1 MRPLVTV
8 AEKILT
14 ALESGPATDLD
25 ISKVL
30 RCTRKLVADIRRHLL
45 VTGQIKQAG
54 LETLRNGAT
63 RKLWC
68 LSGEKL
74 KSKKPT
80 NTGEPVKA
88 NRKNDPVSNLLDF
101 VKSYPNAIKLL
112 VDESVLGELKYK
124 LHEVYTTVVNII
136 PQADKLQDL
145 ERRLGPQNTGET
157 EREAKDWCGHTNRR
171 ETIDLA
177 DKKALHHNYVVLRK
191 STYEIAKMAG
201 TYPNAVRRALF
212 LADIDLRRMAVTSE
226 KKTTAKKTP
235 AKKAASTGGKSMYLR
250 RKTLLATP
258 EYRKIYEFL
267 RDFSDRSVYD
277 VHANSPEL
285 NINQVKNALSRMTAI
300 GLIEKTGSKRTG
312 YRGGRSIIL
321 WSAIDGKNIAD
332 ILSMSEAQPQDPEP
346 QSQTPAA
353 QTLDILDHEVVFKHP
368 QEMISNESLSPFEG

>member
-1 MRPLVTV
+1 
-8 AEKILT
+8 
-14 ALESGPATDLD
+14 
-25 ISKVL
+25 
-30 RCTRKLVADIRRHLL
+30 
-45 VTGQIKQAG
+45 
-54 LETLRNGAT
+54 
-63 RKLWC
+63 
-68 LSGEKL
+68 
-74 KSKKPT
+74 
-80 NTGEPVKA
+80 
-88 NRKNDPVSNLLDF
+88 
-101 VKSYPNAIKLL
+101 
-112 VDESVLGELKYK
+112 
-124 LHEVYTTVVNII
+124 
-136 PQADKLQDL
+136 
-145 ERRLGPQNTGET
+145 
-157 EREAKDWCGHTNRR
+157 
-171 ETIDLA
+171 
-177 DKKALHHNYVVLRK
+177 
-191 STYEIAKMAG
+191 
-201 TYPNAVRRALF
+201 
-212 LADIDLRRMAVTSE
+212 
-226 KKTTAKKTP
+226 
-235 AKKAASTGGKSMYLR
+235 MYLR